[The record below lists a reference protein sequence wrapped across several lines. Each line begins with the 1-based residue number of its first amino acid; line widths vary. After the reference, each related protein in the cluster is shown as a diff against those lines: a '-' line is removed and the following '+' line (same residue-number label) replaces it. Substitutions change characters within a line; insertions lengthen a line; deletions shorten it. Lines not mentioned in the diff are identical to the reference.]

1 MFFDKLLKGKTIK
14 SATLGGYNEWLDVEF
29 TDGTAVRFSPYG
41 SYDMFSPITCITV
54 KAIKE
59 SNRLV

>member
-1 MFFDKLLKGKTIK
+1 LLKGKTIK

-29 TDGTAVRFSPYG
+29 TDGTSVRFSPYG

-54 KAIKE
+54 KELNSSGK
-59 SNRLV
+59 